1 MLNSVHML
9 GLKKLW
15 RSVAVNLMDATLGLI
30 SHHPR
35 EELVEEQ
42 EAIEAVEEE
51 AVVVIE
57 VPEIPAPRKE
67 SALEDAEPEAK
78 KEALSQH
85 QIRTKTIPVNLPIDN
100 DNNFAIIYLYIFIFD
115 V

>member
-9 GLKKLW
+9 GLNRLW
-15 RSVAVNLMDATLGLI
+15 RSVAVNLMDARLELLP
-30 SHHPR
+30 HHPR
-35 EELVEEQ
+35 EEVVEDH

-57 VPEIPAPRKE
+57 VPEIPAPRKG

-85 QIRTKTIPVNLPIDN
+85 QIRTKTISVNLQIDN
-100 DNNFAIIYLYIFIFD
+100 DNYTVVYLYIFIFD

>member
-1 MLNSVHML
+1 
-9 GLKKLW
+9 
-15 RSVAVNLMDATLGLI
+15 MDATLGLI

-35 EELVEEQ
+35 EELVVQE
-42 EAIEAVEEE
+42 EAIEVAEEE

-57 VPEIPAPRKE
+57 VLEIPAPRKG

-85 QIRTKTIPVNLPIDN
+85 QIRTKK
-100 DNNFAIIYLYIFIFD
+100 
-115 V
+115 